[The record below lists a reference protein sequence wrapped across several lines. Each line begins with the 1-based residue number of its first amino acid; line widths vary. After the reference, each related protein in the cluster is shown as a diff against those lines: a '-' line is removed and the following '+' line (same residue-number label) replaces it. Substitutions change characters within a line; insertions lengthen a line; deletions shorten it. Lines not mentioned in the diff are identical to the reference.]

1 MPNRA
6 ETSSAATI
14 QMTTQEPKTE
24 PTVAEALIE
33 VRTSLGLSRAEAA
46 RNSGVP
52 KKYIEFLEGDKTDGI
67 TADIYA
73 HHKLRVYSRYLN
85 LDEKKV
91 LSAYR
96 KENTKPEAPIET
108 RHASRWR
115 KHPLKHIPTSRLI
128 VAPNI
133 IRTAI
138 VVAIAIGIGMFFV
151 VRTQRMM
158 APPNVNLVSPPDGLV
173 TVEKSL
179 TVMGRTEREVTLLVN
194 GKPVYIDTSGNFT
207 DQLVLREGLNV
218 IRVVAIRKH
227 GQETEVTRRVI
238 VKPADRPT
246 ASLELYAPV
255 E

>member
-1 MPNRA
+1 
-6 ETSSAATI
+6 
-14 QMTTQEPKTE
+14 MTTTERTVE

-33 VRTSLGLSRAEAA
+33 VRQSLGLSQAEAA

-52 KKYIEFLEGDKTDGI
+52 KKYIQFLEGESMDSI
-67 TADIYA
+67 TADIYT
-73 HHKLRVYSRYLN
+73 HHKLRAYSRYLN

-96 KENTKPEAPIET
+96 KENAMPETTVET
-108 RHASRWR
+108 RHATRWR
-115 KHPLKHIPTSRLI
+115 KHPLKHIPTTRLI
-128 VAPNI
+128 VTPRV

-138 VVAIAIGIGMFFV
+138 VITIAIGIGMFFV

-158 APPNVNLVSPPDGLV
+158 APPSINLVSPPDGLV
-173 TVEKSL
+173 TMEKSL

-194 GKPVYIDTSGNFT
+194 GKPVYIDASGNFI

-218 IRVVAIRKH
+218 IRVVAVRKH
-227 GQETEVTRRVI
+227 GQEAEITRRVI
-238 VKPADRPT
+238 VKPTDRPT
-246 ASLELYAPV
+246 ASLELYEPA